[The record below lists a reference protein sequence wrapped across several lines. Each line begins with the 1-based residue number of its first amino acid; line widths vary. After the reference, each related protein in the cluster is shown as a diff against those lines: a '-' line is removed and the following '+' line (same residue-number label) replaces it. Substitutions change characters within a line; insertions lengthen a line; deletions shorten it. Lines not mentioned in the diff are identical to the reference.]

1 MAEEKKAEAEAPK
14 SSLISKLIPLV
25 IIVLVAA
32 ILALVLFSFVVRPR
46 LGGTE
51 EAKPETP
58 MDTIPAE
65 AVTYEMP
72 EAQATVMVDSPD
84 QPAPLL
90 IYQLALVCKDQ
101 MTYDLIEQR
110 KPFFSARLSDL
121 FRNRTKGELNDPY
134 VQESIRKQ
142 AMQKA
147 NTEIRKFSPAGTEEV
162 LEVLYL
168 KFAIFD
174 L

>member
-1 MAEEKKAEAEAPK
+1 MADDNKAEAEVAKP
-14 SSLISKLIPLV
+14 SLLSKLIP
-25 IIVLVAA
+25 IIIVVLVAA
-32 ILALVLFSFVVRPR
+32 ILAMVFWQFVVRPR
-46 LGGTE
+46 ITPQ
-51 EAKPETP
+51 EAVPEVAE
-58 MDTIPAE
+58 DSIPAE
-65 AVTYEMP
+65 AMIYEMA
-72 EAQATVMVDSPD
+72 EAQSTVLVDSPD
-84 QPAPLL
+84 QAAPLL

-101 MTYDLIEQR
+101 MTYSLVEAR
-110 KPFFSARLSDL
+110 KAFFSARLTEL
-121 FRNRTKGELNDPY
+121 FRNRTRSELNDPY

-147 NTEIRKFSPAGTEEV
+147 NAEIRKFSPGGSEEI

>member
-1 MAEEKKAEAEAPK
+1 MAEDNKAEAEAPK
-14 SSLISKLIPLV
+14 PSMLSKLIPVV
-25 IIVLVAA
+25 IVVLVSAV
-32 ILALVLFSFVVRPR
+32 LALVLFNFVVRPR
-46 LGGTE
+46 LGPGAVE
-51 EAKPETP
+51 PEVP
-58 MDTIPAE
+58 ADTIPAE
-65 AVTYEMP
+65 AMIYEMA

-84 QPAPLL
+84 QAAPLL

-101 MTYDLIEQR
+101 MTYTLIETR
-110 KPFFSARLSDL
+110 KAFFSARLTEL
-121 FRNRTKGELNDPY
+121 FRNRTRSELNDPY

-147 NTEIRKFSPAGTEEV
+147 NAEIRKFSPGGSEEV